1 MNIPLDVQ
9 GRVAVVTGGAGGVGA
24 AVARRLAGMGATV
37 VVLDVADEPGERL
50 ATELGGASC
59 YRSLDVTDADA
70 WAATLDELAGTLGR
84 IDVAHL
90 NAGIMSRPI
99 GAPGLD
105 DPLATWTHDVYRR
118 VMAVNVDGVAL
129 GILALLPHLEADG
142 GDIVVTSSMA
152 GLMPYPLDP
161 AYSMSKHALVG
172 LVRSLG
178 PILTTKSV
186 RLNALCPG
194 GIDTAL
200 VPPDIRSFGPLAS
213 PDYIAATVVSILESG
228 ATGEVWAALGEE
240 LGAWPLPLPD
250 LMAGAPTP

>member
-1 MNIPLDVQ
+1 MSSPIDIE
-9 GRVAVVTGGAGGVGA
+9 GKVAIVTGGAGGVGE
-24 AVARRLAGMGATV
+24 AVARRFAELGATV
-37 VVLDVADEPGERL
+37 AVLDVADEPGERL
-50 ATELGGASC
+50 AADLGGAHC
-59 YRSLDVTDADA
+59 YRRLDVTDADA
-70 WAATLDELAGTLGR
+70 WTKVLDELAGTLGR
-84 IDVAHL
+84 IDIAHL
-90 NAGIMSRPI
+90 NAGIMSRPV

-152 GLMPYPLDP
+152 GLAPYPLDP
-161 AYSMSKHALVG
+161 AYAMSKHALVG

-213 PDYIAATVVSILESG
+213 PDYIADTVVSILGSG
-228 ATGEVWAALGEE
+228 ATGEVWAALSEE
-240 LGAWPLPLPD
+240 LGAWPTPMPD
-250 LMAGAPTP
+250 LMAGAPSA